1 MSARKYEKRKAK
13 EHRGKHVGGPGKP
26 DYTRGSKQGEVKN
39 WSRPLSKYDVMKEA
53 KKGRDE
59 ITSKSGFTNGAINY
73 IDRYRPSMKLFHKKK
88 RIR

>member
-1 MSARKYEKRKAK
+1 MSARRYEKRKAR
-13 EHRGKHVGGPGKP
+13 EHRGKHEGGSGRP
-26 DYTRGSKQGEVKN
+26 DYTRGNIQGEVKN

-59 ITSKSGFTNGAINY
+59 ITSKSGYTKGAVKYVN
-73 IDRYRPSMKLFHKKK
+73 RYRPSMKLFHKKK